1 MPPFHELSPDSALI
15 VVIASA
21 AVMIWLLLFED

>member
-15 VVIASA
+15 VVIAGV
-21 AVMIWLLLFED
+21 AVMSWLLLFED